1 MRICIALS
9 ALLAS
14 LPLMASAATPP
25 AATATVK
32 PAAPAAQP
40 AANDPL
46 GCKLIKADAYA
57 YGINHTGAFDPKSD
71 LGAFIGEQGE
81 GYGVVGATSDKSDG
95 NRDSGFVWHSADELI
110 VAFRGTLPDVADSAD
125 TSKQVLS
132 IEDWLNDAD
141 YSPQVDPKLG
151 QVHAGFKGAFDQ
163 VWPGLQQQIVAWQKA
178 GTLKPVTK
186 VYLTGHSKGGALAML
201 AALTLA
207 SEKLMPVTEVVTFG
221 SPRVGGP
228 DFAAKYTAAGI
239 NGLRYENYQ
248 DLVPHVP
255 MNSLELDLA
264 PLLRRVLS
272 LKGQPS
278 GDYVSVGK
286 LRYIDS
292 DGSIEAPADAAAE
305 DDLEKSRLTDF
316 GLMIFQSPEDT
327 AQTIVEAHS
336 IAPDSAYYKA
346 VCAAPVAG

>member
-1 MRICIALS
+1 MRICIALL
-9 ALLAS
+9 ALL
-14 LPLMASAATPP
+14 PCAAI
-25 AATATVK
+25 A
-32 PAAPAAQP
+32 AAPAAPP
-40 AANDPL
+40 APPAPSAVGQSVN
-46 GCKLIKADAYA
+46 CKLIKADAYA
-57 YGINHTGAFDPKSD
+57 YGIDHTGAIDPKSD
-71 LGAFIGEQGE
+71 LGLLIGEPGE

-95 NRDSGFVWHSADELI
+95 NRDAGFVWHSADELI
-110 VAFRGTLPDVADSAD
+110 VAFRGTLPDVANTTD
-125 TSKQVLS
+125 TSKQILS
-132 IEDWLNDAD
+132 IEDWINDAD

-163 VWPGLQQQIVAWQKA
+163 VWPALQQEIVAWQKA
-178 GTLKPVTK
+178 GKLRPDEK
-186 VYLTGHSKGGALAML
+186 VYVTGHSKGGALAML
-201 AALTLA
+201 AALTLTG
-207 SEKLMPVTEVVTFG
+207 EKLTPVTEVVTFG

-228 DFAAKYTAAGI
+228 DFAAKYAAAGI
-239 NGLRYENYQ
+239 NEVRYENYQ

-272 LKGQPS
+272 IKGQPD

-292 DGSIEAPADAAAE
+292 DGSIVAPADASAE

-316 GLMIFQSPEDT
+316 GSMIFQSPEDT

-346 VCAAPVAG
+346 VCAAPAGK